1 MIYEYPKEFI
11 VPVAYV
17 EDLVQKRNE
26 SILEWDMF
34 KSQYEEPI
42 YNYNMADQ
50 RPAQGEPY
58 RRLDPVTPQNPVVP
72 ASAPGALRSIPI
84 EPVRSHG

>member
-34 KSQYEEPI
+34 ESQYEEPI
-42 YNYNMADQ
+42 YKYNMADEISDNDNVKNILNGIDEDY
-50 RPAQGEPY
+50 A
-58 RRLDPVTPQNPVVP
+58 
-72 ASAPGALRSIPI
+72 ASETLSM
-84 EPVRSHG
+84 